1 MKFVNSAASGAVWVA
16 EVVEMYDVVVVGGG
30 AAGLNAALVLARARR
45 RVLVVDAGE
54 PRNQPAA
61 HMHGFLSR
69 DGMPP
74 GELLAVG
81 REEIARYGAEVRA
94 GRAESVRREGA
105 GFVVGLADGS
115 EVAGHRLVVTTGLRD
130 ELPEVEGLR
139 ERWGAD
145 VAACPYCH
153 GWEVRD
159 QPLGV
164 LGTDPRGAHQAL
176 MVRQWSADV
185 VFFGSGLDEPDRA
198 KLLAR
203 GIRVVDSDVVKVLV
217 EDDKLVGVELADG
230 SHVARSALFVPTGLS
245 VNDGLLGQ
253 LGAEHTADGRTTV
266 PGVYA
271 AGNVVDPMAQ
281 VVIAAAQG
289 AKAAM
294 TLNNDLVLAEATLDR
309 RVHGL

>member
-1 MKFVNSAASGAVWVA
+1 MA
-16 EVVEMYDVVVVGGG
+16 EVVVMYDVVVVGGG
-30 AAGLNAALVLARARR
+30 AAGLSAALVLSRARR
-45 RVLVVDAGE
+45 RVLVIDAGE

-81 REEIARYGAEVRA
+81 RKEIIGYGGEVRA
-94 GRAESVRREGA
+94 GRAVSARREGT
-105 GFVVGLADGS
+105 GFAVELADGDAVS
-115 EVAGHRLVVTTGLRD
+115 ARRLVVTTGLRD
-130 ELPEVEGLR
+130 ELPPVEGLR
-139 ERWGAD
+139 ERWGDD

-159 QPLGV
+159 QPIGV

-176 MVRQWSADV
+176 LLRQWSDDV
-185 VFFGSGLDEPDRA
+185 VYFGSRLPEQDRA

-203 GIRVVDSDVVKVLV
+203 GVRIVDSDVVKVLV
-217 EDDKLVGVELADG
+217 DNDKVVGVELADG
-230 SHVARSALFVPTGLS
+230 SCEARSALFVPTVFA
-245 VNDGLLGQ
+245 VNDGLLAQ

-281 VVIAAAQG
+281 VIIAAAQG
-289 AKAAM
+289 AKAGM
-294 TLNNDLVLAEATLDR
+294 NVNNDLVLDEATAER

>member
-1 MKFVNSAASGAVWVA
+1 MH
-16 EVVEMYDVVVVGGG
+16 DVVVIGGG
-30 AAGLNAALVLARARR
+30 AAGLSAALVLGRARR
-45 RVLVVDAGE
+45 SVLVVDAGE

-81 REEIARYGAEVRA
+81 RAEVAGYGGEIRS
-94 GRAESVRREGA
+94 GRAVSARRNGT
-105 GFVVGLADGS
+105 GFVVELADGN
-115 EVAGHRLVVTTGLRD
+115 EVSARRLVVTTGLRD
-130 ELPEVEGLR
+130 ELPPIEGLR
-139 ERWGAD
+139 ERWGRD

-159 QPLGV
+159 QPIGV
-164 LGTDPRGAHQAL
+164 LGTDPRGAHLAL
-176 MVRQWSADV
+176 LIRQWSADV
-185 VFFGSGLDEPDRA
+185 TYFGSQLAEQDRA

-203 GIRVVDSDVVKVLV
+203 GVRIVDEDVVKVLADND
-217 EDDKLVGVELADG
+217 ELIGVELTDG
-230 SHVARSALFVPTGLS
+230 SCVKRSALFVPTVFS
-245 VNDGLLGQ
+245 ANDTLLTQ
-253 LGAEHTADGRTTV
+253 LGAEHTEDGRTTV

-281 VVIAAAQG
+281 VIIAAAQG
-289 AKAAM
+289 AKVGM
-294 TLNNDLVLAEATLDR
+294 NVNSDLVLDEAAPER